1 VAIQVAERLG
11 GEIISAD
18 SRQIYKHLDIGTA
31 KPTPEQ
37 RQRIP
42 HHLIDIIEPDQTF
55 TAAEYGDLARNT
67 LREVFE
73 REKTP
78 LVCGGAGLY
87 LRAVT
92 EGFFDGPGA
101 DPEIR
106 QRLESSAD
114 QKGLSALYRQLV
126 QSDPEAA
133 QRIDPH
139 DKLRIIRSLEVLQIC
154 GKPLSL
160 LQKEGRYPPKEF
172 EFVKVG
178 LIEERQ
184 ELYKKIEMRVDRMIE
199 EGLLEEVR
207 SLAECGYDPELAP
220 FKTVGYQEM
229 FDHLG
234 GRCSL
239 ERAIELV
246 KRNTRRYAKRQLT
259 WFRKDKDIRWFESET
274 PELIAK
280 IVRVYKGVRSRATE
294 IS

>member
-1 VAIQVAERLG
+1 MAIHVAERLG

-42 HHLIDIIEPDQTF
+42 HHLIDIIEPDQRF

-67 LREVFE
+67 LREVFQ

-78 LVCGGAGLY
+78 IVCGGAGLY

-92 EGFFDGPGA
+92 EGFFDGPAA

-114 QKGLSALYRQLV
+114 QKGLGALYRQLV

-133 QRIDPH
+133 QRINPN

-172 EFVKVG
+172 DFIKVG

-184 ELYKKIEMRVDRMIE
+184 ELYKKIERRVDTMIE

-207 SLAECGYDPELAP
+207 SLTARGYDRELAP
-220 FKTVGYQEM
+220 FKTVGYQEI
-229 FDHLG
+229 FDHLEG
-234 GRCSL
+234 KYSL
-239 ERAIELV
+239 ERATELV

-259 WFRKDKDIRWFESET
+259 WFNKDKEIHWFEIET
-274 PELIAK
+274 LKLIDK
-280 IVRVYKGVRSRATE
+280 IVEEYRCATIE
-294 IS
+294 PSS